1 MVSKANREFD
11 SFSTESTELAWNEVE
26 DVFFDN
32 NKGISH
38 GR

>member
-1 MVSKANREFD
+1 MLRNANREFD
-11 SFSTESTELAWNEVE
+11 SASTKSAELAWSEVKDGILE
-26 DVFFDN
+26 N